1 MGDIVNLGEHR
12 PGWITTPAI
21 CFNCTEYWVAVL
33 EPDSRGLCIYNHL
46 ECPACG
52 DYRGVAIGALMD
64 HFWESMQRADAQL
77 PGMWREPLY
86 PEFKT
91 MHRER
96 FNPKGN
102 LGDFPT
108 ELSDDDGRTL

>member
-1 MGDIVNLGEHR
+1 MGDIVNLNEYR
-12 PGWITTPAI
+12 PGWTTTPAI
-21 CFNCTEYWVAVL
+21 CFNCTEYWIAVL

-52 DYRGVAIGALMD
+52 DYRGVALGALLD
-64 HFWESMQRADAQL
+64 RFRENGQGREWE
-77 PGMWREPLY
+77 GVWKEPLY
-86 PEFKT
+86 PELKT

-102 LGDFPT
+102 LGDFPP
-108 ELSDDDGRTL
+108 ELSS